1 MADTESPDT
10 SDYTDTPSATPR
22 LLGDLKTQLRWD
34 LSSSNLHVDV
44 RQILESTRS
53 MEVKYKG
60 CLNTS
65 TGSFE
70 YRGLVRK
77 NFYTNTPSIAKVMA
91 KERDVPMEG
100 ADQMDL
106 DRFLP
111 AGVKTLFFRDWSIS
125 PGVALTSKP
134 NQKFSYL
141 ISLRK
146 QPQVLRRASNLD
158 SWLSAKSNIQFHPT
172 TSDISATT
180 GLRLKAYRFNITDK
194 QDVRLSLG
202 YDLDLNLNG
211 AKGVRSSPYLKLAEN
226 NWAVKLRR
234 GSWSFLYEMYR

>member
-146 QPQVLRRASNLD
+146 QPQVGAVCNIIVTSSLVVLRWMLVCMLDWFMLSPEQVGRACVCV
-158 SWLSAKSNIQFHPT
+158 WLATVLTFLQVTMKSPSIPPLLPLVH
-172 TSDISATT
+172 S
-180 GLRLKAYRFNITDK
+180 KA
-194 QDVRLSLG
+194 
-202 YDLDLNLNG
+202 
-211 AKGVRSSPYLKLAEN
+211 
-226 NWAVKLRR
+226 
-234 GSWSFLYEMYR
+234 